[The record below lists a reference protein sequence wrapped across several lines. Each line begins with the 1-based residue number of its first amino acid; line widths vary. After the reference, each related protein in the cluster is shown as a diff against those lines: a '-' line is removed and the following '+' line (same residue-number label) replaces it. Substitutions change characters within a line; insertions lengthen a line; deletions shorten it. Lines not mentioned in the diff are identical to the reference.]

1 MLTIPLAAG
10 LAMTAASA
18 IGTAAV
24 MKTIQKLQEQQTL
37 SEREKLARM
46 AERDCL
52 TGLFNRA
59 SARRR
64 IEEYLNRATAEQAA
78 LLVID
83 LDNFKDI
90 NDHCGHLIGDEALCG
105 MGELLQRVFRSSDV
119 VSRVGGDE
127 FIVFMPSIS
136 SARDVMG
143 KAEIILDSLAQKKSS
158 GDLDENS
165 CTTCSIGI
173 ALFPQHGKDYEELFS
188 VADAAMYQA
197 KESGK
202 NSYLMCHSI
211 A

>member
-1 MLTIPLAAG
+1 VLTIPLAAG

-158 GDLDENS
+158 RDLDENS